1 MHSTS
6 EEQQERSV
14 AIKLLIEKWVKKQEI
29 KAKHEIKSK
38 KQLKSGKSPIPA
50 KRK

>member
-1 MHSTS
+1 MHSTI

-14 AIKLLIEKWVKKQEI
+14 AIKLLMKKWAKKHEVKS
-29 KAKHEIKSK
+29 KHEIKSK
-38 KQLKSGKSPIPA
+38 KLLKSDKSPIPA